1 MSTNDPIPPAPT
13 PSWDFELLRPGCVH
27 QTLYV
32 SKCVF
37 LVISSISA
45 LGLLT
50 LVGRLL
56 RHRWRAHRKREER
69 WAALHQH
76 QQQQQ
81 QEEEDGAGGGDLGRD
96 TRRRKSQGIMAVP
109 GFWRRWCVSLV
120 SAGRAGP
127 TARVTI
133 GDLFERLVLT
143 LCGWELVFYTID
155 FIYLLDCK
163 SPAAIGACLYFRM
176 GGRLDSGSGDRPFDF
191 DMSSG
196 S

>member
-1 MSTNDPIPPAPT
+1 MSANDPIPPAPT
-13 PSWDFELLRPGCVH
+13 PSWNFELLRPGCVH

-45 LGLLT
+45 LGLL
-50 LVGRLL
+50 LLMGRLL

-69 WAALHQH
+69 WAALHQ
-76 QQQQQ
+76 QQQQHQ
-81 QEEEDGAGGGDLGRD
+81 DGAGAGGEGHD
-96 TRRRKSQGIMAVP
+96 TRWRKSEEIMALP

-120 SAGRAGP
+120 GAGGAGP

-143 LCGWELVFYTID
+143 LCAWELVFYTID
-155 FIYLLDCK
+155 FIYLLDCN
-163 SPAAIGACLYFRM
+163 SPAAIGACLYFQM
-176 GGRLDSGSGDRPFDF
+176 GGQCALDSGSGDRPFDF
-191 DMSSG
+191 GLFSG